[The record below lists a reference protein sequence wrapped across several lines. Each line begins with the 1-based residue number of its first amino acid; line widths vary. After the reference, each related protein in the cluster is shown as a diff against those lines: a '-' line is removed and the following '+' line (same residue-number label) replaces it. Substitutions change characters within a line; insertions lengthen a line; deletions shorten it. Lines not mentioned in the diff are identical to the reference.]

1 MSSAVPSPKADAAR
15 ILPAALDQRVNALRM
30 EQRGLLTKRVDHSF
44 ALLLIVQYG
53 AGILAALVFAAH
65 GPGLASSAGRA
76 HVLMAVLLGA
86 LFTAPPVALAFL
98 QPGGVWTRHTVAAGQ
113 MLMSGLLIHI
123 SGGRIET
130 HFHIFGSLAFL
141 AFYRDWR
148 VLITA
153 SAIVAADHFVRGVFW
168 PASIYGVAASDAWR
182 WLEDTGWVIFEDA
195 FLILSIRHSQDLL
208 ADIALRRA
216 ELEQARDSAV
226 QSSRA
231 KDEFLAVL
239 SHELRTP
246 LTPSLMTL
254 ASLSESPHLDEET
267 RDELAMVRRNIELE
281 ARLIDDLLDLTRIT
295 AGKLQLS
302 SGQRRSARAAAAHPR
317 DVPAGVPAEADRR
330 HEAAGGGEL
339 LVLRRQRAAAAGLLE
354 PDAQRD
360 QVHARRRPLEVRTQE
375 AGDRIRIDFIDS
387 GIGIAPE
394 LLPKI
399 FERFEQGGAAV
410 TKQFGG
416 LGLGLSICRAIVELH
431 RGAIRAESRGRGWGA
446 TFTIVLPAKREAP
459 PATPISRTQVLRVSG
474 KLPRRVLLV
483 DDHDDTRET
492 LTKLLTRSGYEV
504 TEAGTMQSALEK
516 ASAGAFDIL
525 VSDLGL
531 PDGHGTELMRDAE
544 GTVSA
549 RRHCVQR
556 LRHAGRRGEEPRSR
570 LQRASH
576 QTGRLQKAEGS
587 DERGAAQR
595 AARGGDRAVGGGGR
609 SAHFTI
615 AAMPMRGVQS
625 AIWKSHANSPCF
637 SPTNPARSPRSA
649 RSSPG
654 RKSTFT
660 PSRFPTRRIT
670 PSSGS
675 W

>member
-1 MSSAVPSPKADAAR
+1 MSSAASSSKADAAR
-15 ILPAALDQRVNALRM
+15 SLPAALQRRADALHL
-30 EQRGLLTKRVDHSF
+30 EQRGLLTKRIDHSF
-44 ALLLIVQYG
+44 ALLMVVQYG

-98 QPGGVWTRHTVAAGQ
+98 QPGAVWTRHTVAVGQ

-168 PASIYGVAASDAWR
+168 PASIYGTAAADAWR

-195 FLILSIRHSQDLL
+195 FLILSIRHSQVLL
-208 ADIALRRA
+208 GDVALRRA
-216 ELEQARDSAV
+216 ELEQARDSAE
-226 QSSRA
+226 QASRA

-254 ASLSESPHLDEET
+254 AALCDSSRIDEET
-267 RDELAMVRRNIELE
+267 RDELCMVRRNVELE

-295 AGKLQLS
+295 AGKLQLT
-302 SGQRRSARAAAAHPR
+302 SGNVDLHALLRHILETCRPEFRQKQIAVTKRMEAANFWCYGDSARLQQVFWNLVRNAIKFT
-317 DVPAGVPAEADRR
+317 PAGGR
-330 HEAAGGGEL
+330 
-339 LVLRRQRAAAAGLLE
+339 
-354 PDAQRD
+354 
-360 QVHARRRPLEVRTQE
+360 LEVRTQD
-375 AGDRIRIDFIDS
+375 AGDRIRIDFVDS
-387 GIGIAPE
+387 GIGIAPDV
-394 LLPKI
+394 LPKI
-399 FERFEQGGAAV
+399 FQRFEQGGTAV

-431 RGAIRAESRGRGWGA
+431 RGVIRAESRGRGWGS
-446 TFTIVLPAKREAP
+446 TFTIVLPAKRDA
-459 PATPISRTQVLRVSG
+459 PATVPPSQTQVLRVSG

-492 LTKLLTRSGYEV
+492 LAKLLTRSGYDV
-504 TEAGTMQSALEK
+504 TGAGTVQGALDK
-516 ASAGAFDIL
+516 ASTGTFDIL

-531 PDGHGTELMRDAE
+531 PDGHGTDLMRALKEQYHLPGIAFSGYGMQDDVE
-544 GTVSA
+544 KS
-549 RRHCVQR
+549 
-556 LRHAGRRGEEPRSR
+556 L
-570 LQRASH
+570 AS
-576 QTGRLQKAEGS
+576 GF
-587 DERGAAQR
+587 
-595 AARGGDRAVGGGGR
+595 
-609 SAHFTI
+609 SAHLTKPVDFKKLKEAMGEALHNAPRV
-615 AAMPMRGVQS
+615 AAVER
-625 AIWKSHANSPCF
+625 
-637 SPTNPARSPRSA
+637 
-649 RSSPG
+649 
-654 RKSTFT
+654 
-660 PSRFPTRRIT
+660 
-670 PSSGS
+670 
-675 W
+675 